1 MMGNSRKPPWHFS
14 AAYIEIFRTLTSI
27 SGFAEIIQNG
37 IVKPEDIPRFAGNI
51 YMESQRLISLVDDI
65 LNLSRLDEADVQLER
80 EDFDLSAVQ
89 VVTIMVYLL
98 YLYWLSH
105 CVHAPLAVY
114 MTTEYLFVIMLG
126 IQSVIYLKRK
136 HY

>member
-1 MMGNSRKPPWHFS
+1 
-14 AAYIEIFRTLTSI
+14 
-27 SGFAEIIQNG
+27 
-37 IVKPEDIPRFAGNI
+37 
-51 YMESQRLISLVDDI
+51 
-65 LNLSRLDEADVQLER
+65 
-80 EDFDLSAVQ
+80 